1 MCGANGACTNRFPPA
16 LPSLPGLSEME
27 LPPDPSEAIIESDS
41 LPPPPAFS
49 GAFTPTPPPQQS
61 QEEFEEEARRE
72 AFEAAL
78 QGLLP
83 LRPDEIRTLLEHFDR
98 TRESVET
105 PIYPDPKP
113 EVAVETVP
121 LDPGTSPRTVKMAY
135 GHVTTINILDST
147 GSPWPIEDI
156 SWAGDFEVIE
166 SSSPEGAHI
175 LRISPQSEFA
185 RGNISIRL
193 LTLKTP
199 VILSLQTNRS
209 TVHYR
214 FDAIIPEYGPQ
225 VNTPLIESAGV
236 ATLNAS
242 GEPGSAAQI
251 SRLLEG
257 VTPENAEPLD
267 VIGVDSRTS
276 AYKLSE
282 QTYVRTPLT
291 LLSPGWSR
299 SVSSADGTSVY
310 AIQDSPVLLLS
321 DNGKMVRARLRKRE
335 ELLDE

>member
-1 MCGANGACTNRFPPA
+1 MKRAFKKIDLLFLLGLLTLCVVQMAHAQTDSPPA

-121 LDPGTSPRTVKMAY
+121 LD
-135 GHVTTINILDST
+135 H
-147 GSPWPIEDI
+147 WDI
-156 SWAGDFEVIE
+156 
-166 SSSPEGAHI
+166 
-175 LRISPQSEFA
+175 
-185 RGNISIRL
+185 
-193 LTLKTP
+193 
-199 VILSLQTNRS
+199 
-209 TVHYR
+209 
-214 FDAIIPEYGPQ
+214 
-225 VNTPLIESAGV
+225 
-236 ATLNAS
+236 
-242 GEPGSAAQI
+242 AAD
-251 SRLLEG
+251 R
-257 VTPENAEPLD
+257 
-267 VIGVDSRTS
+267 
-276 AYKLSE
+276 K
-282 QTYVRTPLT
+282 
-291 LLSPGWSR
+291 
-299 SVSSADGTSVY
+299 DG
-310 AIQDSPVLLLS
+310 L
-321 DNGKMVRARLRKRE
+321 RARHNHQYPRFHRLATA
-335 ELLDE
+335 D